1 MFGKEKDFLINRGNP
16 KTIIFGKFFPMPDIE
31 LHPLKPFLPTSAKV
45 LLLGSFPP
53 PRARWSMDFFYPN
66 FQNDMWRIMGLIFY
80 GDKNHFVVS
89 GVRRFDYEAVVKF
102 CTETGIA
109 IFDTASA
116 VRRLQNNASDKF
128 LEIVEP
134 TNLSVLLR
142 QIPDCKAVVA
152 TGEKSATAIAER
164 YGCPLP
170 KVGSYVPVTIGGHGY
185 RLYRMPSSSRAYPLA
200 LERKADFYIQM
211 FKSVGINV

>member
-1 MFGKEKDFLINRGNP
+1 
-16 KTIIFGKFFPMPDIE
+16 MPDIE

-80 GDKNHFVVS
+80 GDKNRFVVS
-89 GVRRFDYEAVVKF
+89 GARRFDYEAVVKF

-134 TNLSVLLR
+134 TDLSVLLH

-170 KVGSYVPVTIGGHGY
+170 KVGSYVPVTIGGRGY
-185 RLYRMPSSSRAYPLA
+185 RFYRMPSSSRAYPLA
-200 LERKADFYIQM
+200 LERKADVYRAMLEAIGM
-211 FKSVGINV
+211 L

>member
-1 MFGKEKDFLINRGNP
+1 MQ
-16 KTIIFGKFFPMPDIE
+16 DIE
-31 LHPLKPFLPTSAKV
+31 RHPLKPFLPQSAKV
-45 LLLGSFPP
+45 LMLGSFPP

-89 GVRRFDYEAVVKF
+89 DARRFDYEAIVKF
-102 CTETGIA
+102 CTETGFA

-116 VRRLQNNASDKF
+116 VRRLQNNASDKY

-134 TNLSVLLR
+134 TDLSVLLR
-142 QIPDCKAVVA
+142 QILDCKAVVA
-152 TGEKSATAIAER
+152 TGEKSATAIAAR

-170 KVGSYVPVTIGGHGY
+170 KVGSYVPVTIGGRGY
-185 RLYRMPSSSRAYPLA
+185 RFYRMPSSSRAYPLA